1 MALSEM
7 EYISI
12 VRIAIGGLAFLAYAY
27 TASQN
32 EKESKSNPYSHHKT
46 ASYRNSVGGRTRKKH

>member
-12 VRIAIGGLAFLAYAY
+12 ARIAIGGLAFLAYAY
-27 TASQN
+27 AASQS
-32 EKESKSNPYSHHKT
+32 ESNSNPSSHKT
-46 ASYRNSVGGRTRKKH
+46 ASYCNSVGGKTRKKR

>member
-1 MALSEM
+1 M

-12 VRIAIGGLAFLAYAY
+12 ARIAIGGLAFLAYAY
-27 TASQN
+27 AASQN
-32 EKESKSNPYSHHKT
+32 EKESKSNPYSHKT

>member
-7 EYISI
+7 EYTSI

-32 EKESKSNPYSHHKT
+32 ETTSNPYSHHKT
-46 ASYRNSVGGRTRKKH
+46 ASYRNSVGGKTRKKR